1 MSITLQKG
9 EMPATIPDGKT
20 VKYLSPGKLLLEHTE
35 RAILIFGYCIML
47 ILAINNT
54 YQYIIKRKMY
64 KSYPML
70 VSYILLLI
78 FCSVTIAYEFFM
90 TLKCAEHDCTAYIIR
105 DPESHSSNI
114 VYFLWKLRQ

>member
-1 MSITLQKG
+1 
-9 EMPATIPDGKT
+9 MPATVKEAKT
-20 VKYLSPGKLLLEHTE
+20 VKYLSPGYLLIEHTE
-35 RAILIFGYCIML
+35 RGLIIFGYLLML

-64 KSYPML
+64 RSYPML

-78 FCSVTIAYEFFM
+78 FCSVTISYEFFM
-90 TLKCAEHDCTAYIIR
+90 SVKCAEHDCMAHIIR
-105 DPESHSSNI
+105 DPETHSSNV